1 MPSDTERR
9 FSESHEWFSV
19 QDDGVV
25 TVGITPYAA
34 NELTDITYVEMK
46 PIGTTVN
53 PGDSLGEIESVKT
66 TSDVFA
72 AVGGEIVEVNEDLN
86 NNPALVNTDPYGAG
100 WLVKLKA
107 SDIEPVRK
115 LMDQASY
122 DRQNP
127 ID

>member
-1 MPSDTERR
+1 MPSDNERR

-19 QDDGVV
+19 QGDGVV

-53 PGDSLGEIESVKT
+53 PGESLGEIESVKT

-86 NNPALVNTDPYGAG
+86 DNPALVNTDPYGAG

-122 DRQNP
+122 DRKNP